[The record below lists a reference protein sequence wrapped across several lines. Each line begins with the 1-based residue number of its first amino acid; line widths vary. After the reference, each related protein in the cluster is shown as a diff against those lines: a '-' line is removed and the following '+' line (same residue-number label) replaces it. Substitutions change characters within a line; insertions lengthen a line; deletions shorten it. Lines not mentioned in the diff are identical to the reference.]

1 MSDLILSE
9 KYKEFLRHNAE
20 AEALEGTTAAGKTT
34 VGAFKFMLKV
44 AKSPKKL
51 HFIASKSIG
60 DAEKNIINSDLGIV
74 DIFGDLV
81 QYRGNGSIDYKI
93 SHLVYHVDD
102 NPEHDKIIFI
112 LGYEDKT
119 KWKKALGSQFGCGYI
134 DEINTA
140 DTDFIQEST
149 MRCDYWMCTMN
160 PDDPNLPVYEQYINR
175 FRSLDKYINDTPKEI
190 QDELNKQP
198 AHPNW
203 TYWFFN
209 FDHNAGLPE
218 EKKQQII
225 GTVAVGT
232 KIYKNKILGLRGRS
246 EGLVFPGFARS
257 KHVIT
262 RAQAKQHHFAS
273 FSCGVDTSYSS
284 KSDDTIAFIFGGLT
298 TAGKWIVLA
307 EKTYNNKDF
316 KDGQI
321 APSDVAVK
329 LHRFLDDC
337 KDNWGFCKTVYV
349 DNADQA
355 TLTELNKYKSQRGLI
370 YDFINANKTV
380 KIIDRIIFEN
390 GWLQSEDYLI
400 VEDCHEHIREHEI
413 YSWQENKDMPED
425 RNDHTINASQYAWIP
440 LRGKV
445 GKEVKSDSTS
455 DYKALYAGFRG

>member
-1 MSDLILSE
+1 MSELILSD
-9 KYKEFLRHNAE
+9 KYKDFLKHNAE

-102 NPEHDKIIFI
+102 NTEHDKIIFI

-160 PDDPNLPVYEQYINR
+160 PDDPNLPVYGQYINR

-232 KIYKNKILGLRGRS
+232 KIYKNKILGLRGRA
-246 EGLVFPGFARS
+246 EGLIFPMFTREAN
-257 KHVIT
+257 VIN
-262 RAQAKQHHFAS
+262 RKQAKNYNFTR
-273 FSCGVDTSYSS
+273 FSCGVDTSYSEQS
-284 KSDDTIAFIFGGLT
+284 NDTIAFIFQGITDDGRLVT
-298 TAGKWIVLA
+298 LA
-307 EKTYNNKDF
+307 ERVYNNKDLSGD
-316 KDGQI
+316 KI
-321 APSDVAVK
+321 APSDVVRL
-329 LHRFLDDC
+329 LHQFLDVC
-337 KDNWGFCKTVYV
+337 KDTWGFARKIYV

-355 TLTELNKYKSQRGLI
+355 TLMELRKYAGKYGLI
-370 YDFINANKTV
+370 YEFLNAKKSM
-380 KIIDRIIFEN
+380 KIIDRIN
-390 GWLQSEDYLI
+390 LMAGWMKQGYYQV
-400 VEDCHEHIREHEI
+400 VEDCAHHIHELEV
-413 YSWQENKDMPED
+413 YSWKENKDEPED
-425 RNDHTINASQYAWIP
+425 RNDHTINAGQYGFIPYIGMIGEKQQKGSQFDI
-440 LRGKV
+440 LR
-445 GKEVKSDSTS
+445 
-455 DYKALYAGFRG
+455 AGFGL

>member
-1 MSDLILSE
+1 MSELILSD

-232 KIYKNKILGLRGRS
+232 KIYKNKILGLRGRA
-246 EGLVFPGFARS
+246 EGLIFPMFERQRNVIARS
-257 KHVIT
+257 
-262 RAQAKQHHFAS
+262 QAKKFDYVKY
-273 FSCGVDTSYSS
+273 SCGVDTSYSEHS
-284 KSDDTIAFIFGGLT
+284 NDTIAFMFQGITKDGTLVT
-298 TAGKWIVLA
+298 LA
-307 EKTYNNKDF
+307 EKVYNNKDLNGD
-316 KDGQI
+316 KI
-321 APSDVAVK
+321 APSDVV
-329 LHRFLDDC
+329 RFLHKFLDNC
-337 KDNWGFCKTVYV
+337 KDSWGFARKIYV
-349 DNADQA
+349 DSADQA
-355 TLTELNKYKSQRGLI
+355 TVMELRKYASKYGLI
-370 YDFINANKTV
+370 YEFMNANKSI
-380 KIIDRIIFEN
+380 KIIDRIN
-390 GWLQSEDYLI
+390 LMAGWMKQGCYL
-400 VEDCHEHIREHEI
+400 VVDDCVEHIHELEV
-413 YSWQENKDMPED
+413 YNWKENKDEPED
-425 RNDHTINASQYAWIP
+425 RNDHTINAGQYGWIP
-440 LRGKV
+440 YLKQIGNKQANANQFDTLR
-445 GKEVKSDSTS
+445 
-455 DYKALYAGFRG
+455 AGFGL